1 MTGYYQSMEF
11 CGDLKRWT
19 SQILS
24 DDGGPNVHSV
34 SYGFQVNVTTGLAQV
49 GCHAFRSRG

>member
-34 SYGFQVNVTTGLAQV
+34 SPVLILQKH
-49 GCHAFRSRG
+49 CSRL